1 MSIVPRPHETTH
13 KVWQRN
19 AFLQPWRRWKDCEH
33 KFKSETHTFQA
44 CCTKCWTMSVWK
56 YPTKSEPNWSEN
68 ASKIAPP
75 YSDISPK
82 PETSAECPL
91 TDYRAVAT
99 NQQQNLANA
108 DQKYCTFTLK
118 SVTLPIAVH
127 GQFCKPYSV
136 AHVKHG
142 WTVAHLT
149 MCVGRDCGNVFL
161 HCCRPPWWAFILTWA
176 TEDRVCIWTL
186 LKQLLLDAHFC
197 KPCGAYA
204 AYVICPYCCWTRLI
218 VNPSVADYWLLSTND
233 DKSVSSSSM
242 RRGGTAMHHPW
253 RARNGRHAS
262 LACQKPGSM

>member
-56 YPTKSEPNWSEN
+56 HPTKSEPNRSEN

-118 SVTLPIAVH
+118 SVTLPITVH

-136 AHVKHG
+136 AHVKKS
-142 WTVAHLT
+142 WLDKLLIWQFALVVIVVMVVVVVMAVNTVVDHL
-149 MCVGRDCGNVFL
+149 DEHFFL
-161 HCCRPPWWAFILTWA
+161 RSSCC
-176 TEDRVCIWTL
+176 
-186 LKQLLLDAHFC
+186 
-197 KPCGAYA
+197 
-204 AYVICPYCCWTRLI
+204 
-218 VNPSVADYWLLSTND
+218 
-233 DKSVSSSSM
+233 
-242 RRGGTAMHHPW
+242 
-253 RARNGRHAS
+253 
-262 LACQKPGSM
+262 

>member
-33 KFKSETHTFQA
+33 KFKSKTYTFQA
-44 CCTKCWTMSVWK
+44 CCTKRWTMSVWK
-56 YPTKSEPNWSEN
+56 YSTKSESNWSEN
-68 ASKIAPP
+68 ASKIPPP

-186 LKQLLLDAHFC
+186 LKQLLLDGHFC
-197 KPCGAYA
+197 KQ
-204 AYVICPYCCWTRLI
+204 LK
-218 VNPSVADYWLLSTND
+218 L
-233 DKSVSSSSM
+233 
-242 RRGGTAMHHPW
+242 
-253 RARNGRHAS
+253 
-262 LACQKPGSM
+262 